1 MRHLLFSVLLFCCC
15 LHISA
20 QDTARK
26 SKLTFHVQKYPD
38 TDTLDGLTFQ
48 FVCNNQDSTF
58 MKIFVSDDDSSYVF
72 WGNMIRPHF
81 ANVSDDKDVLTS
93 VSRILTQKFTQ
104 AVISCCSNCPVT
116 SCGYFIQ
123 RNDDGKVLYSA
134 AIDMQFVAK
143 DFCGTE
149 RLNAVAKMV
158 KELCEK
164 YVKEGR

>member
-1 MRHLLFSVLLFCCC
+1 MRRFLFLIVSICCC
-15 LHISA
+15 FQVMA
-20 QDTARK
+20 QDTVKK
-26 SKLTFHVQKYPD
+26 SKLVFHVQKYPD

-58 MKIFVSDDDSSYVF
+58 MKIFVSDEDSSYIF

-81 ANVSDDKDVLTS
+81 ANVSDDKDVL
-93 VSRILTQKFTQ
+93 VSISRMLNQKFTQ
-104 AVISCCSNCPVT
+104 AVVGCCSNCPVT

-123 RNDDGKVLYSA
+123 RNSDGKALYSA

-149 RLNAVAKMV
+149 RLSAVAKMM
-158 KELCEK
+158 KQLCEK
-164 YVKEGR
+164 YVKQGR